1 LYLLV
6 GIEFLIHNFSNNYL
20 SFYNKL
26 KKTFLYSILSFSPL
40 IIIDTPWIIRNY
52 ITFNKFI
59 PLQKDIYAEYY
70 EDWYLEYMYFT
81 KKIGESIVFWDK
93 RSFGCYFEDFN
104 EFGCEYKLPNRILGN
119 NLTKEKIE
127 EQKKLFLLLK
137 KNPKDSL
144 LKKRVIDGFRNLF
157 NDYIKDHPYS
167 YWIVPP
173 IIHIKRFLF
182 HSGSYYFPLHKNLP
196 CYNVVHLIIKL
207 VQSLLYYLCLILGFL
222 GLLKLLFK
230 DNKSFILLSIPT
242 YTIIIICIV
251 FLLDEFR
258 YFHPSYPFLSFG
270 MLFLFFDILYRF
282 KIFKIFN
289 SKKIN

>member
-1 LYLLV
+1 
-6 GIEFLIHNFSNNYL
+6 L
-20 SFYNKL
+20 SFYDKL

-40 IIIDTPWIIRNY
+40 IILDTPWIIRNY

-59 PLQKDIYAEYY
+59 PLQKDIYAGYKY
-70 EDWYLEYMYFT
+70 EDWYLEYSLFT
-81 KKIGESIVFWDK
+81 IKIGESAVFWDK

-104 EFGCEYKLPNRILGN
+104 EFGCEYELPNRILGN

-127 EQKKLFLLLK
+127 AQKKLFLLLK

-144 LKKRVIDGFRNLF
+144 LKKRVIDGFRNLY

-173 IIHIKRFLF
+173 IIHIKKFLF
-182 HSGSYYFPLHKNLP
+182 HSGSYYFPLHKNSP
-196 CYNVVHLIIKL
+196 CYNIIHLIIKL
-207 VQSLLYYLCLILGFL
+207 LQSLFYYLSLFLGFF
-222 GLLKLLFK
+222 GLLKLLFN
-230 DNKSFILLSIPT
+230 DSKSFILFSIPM

-251 FLLDEFR
+251 FLGDEFR

-270 MLFLFFDILYRF
+270 MFFLFFDIFYRF
-282 KIFKIFN
+282 KNFNLKSLLSKITVN
-289 SKKIN
+289 KK